1 MKSLKLGFVIIICSI
16 IGLGIGGFN
25 LEPDSISE
33 IDNRKLTTFPTIG
46 EGDFTD
52 SVENYVSDRIGFRTW
67 AIDTFTW
74 LNDKL
79 FNEMVHPTYTYGKD
93 GYVFFKLS
101 DEEYDIE
108 WLDGFVAFLLQ
119 LQTYCDERNI
129 PFIFWLNPA
138 KTTVYSNYLP
148 DGYNFTGKF
157 LRDLLQRLDEAGI
170 NYVNTTDVLMQK
182 KESEQVFN
190 VKYDAGHWNDLGAFY
205 GTNAILDKISE
216 FFPSVRSNTFDDFE
230 CLTSHVTSLSVS
242 HFAIDE
248 DVPVFLNTQSNSILS
263 LADDYASLNLN
274 ANYTD
279 YDVLINTAA
288 QDEYPRV
295 LFFQGSYVNG
305 RRRFIESR
313 IKEYDS
319 IHNYENVLDFDY
331 YFNIFQ
337 PDCVIFETAEYTLS
351 ASYFDYATMINCTF
365 NPSLNQFDSYE
376 EVQMNTDC
384 IIGYEESG
392 NIVNFSLENPWS
404 SANYAYLQSGNLILD
419 LKMDFEEYTL
429 SASFD
434 STRFDSENAKLIL
447 LDEEAKEKRI
457 YDVKWVSGS

>member
-1 MKSLKLGFVIIICSI
+1 M
-16 IGLGIGGFN
+16 
-25 LEPDSISE
+25 
-33 IDNRKLTTFPTIG
+33 
-46 EGDFTD
+46 
-52 SVENYVSDRIGFRTW
+52 
-67 AIDTFTW
+67 
-74 LNDKL
+74 
-79 FNEMVHPTYTYGKD
+79 
-93 GYVFFKLS
+93 
-101 DEEYDIE
+101 
-108 WLDGFVAFLLQ
+108 
-119 LQTYCDERNI
+119 
-129 PFIFWLNPA
+129 
-138 KTTVYSNYLP
+138 
-148 DGYNFTGKF
+148 
-157 LRDLLQRLDEAGI
+157 
-170 NYVNTTDVLMQK
+170 
-182 KESEQVFN
+182 
-190 VKYDAGHWNDLGAFY
+190 
-205 GTNAILDKISE
+205 
-216 FFPSVRSNTFDDFE
+216 
-230 CLTSHVTSLSVS
+230 
-242 HFAIDE
+242 
-248 DVPVFLNTQSNSILS
+248 
-263 LADDYASLNLN
+263 N

-392 NIVNFSLENPWS
+392 NIVNFSSENPWS

-419 LKMDFEEYTL
+419 LKDGLRGVYAF
-429 SASFD
+429 SF
-434 STRFDSENAKLIL
+434 I
-447 LDEEAKEKRI
+447 
-457 YDVKWVSGS
+457 

>member
-148 DGYNFTGKF
+148 DGYDFTGLRWESMCQLLGWVSFSF
-157 LRDLLQRLDEAGI
+157 L
-170 NYVNTTDVLMQK
+170 
-182 KESEQVFN
+182 S
-190 VKYDAGHWNDLGAFY
+190 KY
-205 GTNAILDKISE
+205 IL
-216 FFPSVRSNTFDDFE
+216 
-230 CLTSHVTSLSVS
+230 
-242 HFAIDE
+242 
-248 DVPVFLNTQSNSILS
+248 
-263 LADDYASLNLN
+263 
-274 ANYTD
+274 
-279 YDVLINTAA
+279 
-288 QDEYPRV
+288 
-295 LFFQGSYVNG
+295 
-305 RRRFIESR
+305 
-313 IKEYDS
+313 
-319 IHNYENVLDFDY
+319 
-331 YFNIFQ
+331 IFQ
-337 PDCVIFETAEYTLS
+337 HTQTW
-351 ASYFDYATMINCTF
+351 
-365 NPSLNQFDSYE
+365 Q
-376 EVQMNTDC
+376 
-384 IIGYEESG
+384 
-392 NIVNFSLENPWS
+392 
-404 SANYAYLQSGNLILD
+404 
-419 LKMDFEEYTL
+419 
-429 SASFD
+429 
-434 STRFDSENAKLIL
+434 
-447 LDEEAKEKRI
+447 
-457 YDVKWVSGS
+457 